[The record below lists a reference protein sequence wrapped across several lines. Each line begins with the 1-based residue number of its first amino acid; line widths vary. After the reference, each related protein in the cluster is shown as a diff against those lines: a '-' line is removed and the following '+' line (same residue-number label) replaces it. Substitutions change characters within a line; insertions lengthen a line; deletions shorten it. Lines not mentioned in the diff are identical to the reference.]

1 MRGELPSGLR
11 TCGASMRWQVV
22 VAAHSTETSFALT
35 CQLSRPLQRL
45 EIHTQ
50 IQIRRQI
57 QVIAVLSIATS
68 FAIFCFQTHLL
79 PKANAAKNVA
89 RAGLGWV

>member
-1 MRGELPSGLR
+1 
-11 TCGASMRWQVV
+11 MRWQVV

-35 CQLSRPLQRL
+35 CQLSRPLQRI

-50 IQIRRQI
+50 IRRQIQIRTQI

>member
-1 MRGELPSGLR
+1 
-11 TCGASMRWQVV
+11 MRWQVV

-35 CQLSRPLQRL
+35 CQLSRPLQRI

-50 IQIRRQI
+50 MQIRRQIQIRTQI

-68 FAIFCFQTHLL
+68 FAIFCFQTDLL